1 MIRLFG
7 KIRYDFQARTK
18 LGRYVKYAIGEIFLV
33 VIGILIALSIDN
45 WNDQKKNAETEQL
58 YYCRILE
65 DFELDK
71 AFIGELLEKGNERI
85 STSKQILLDL
95 DSGKKDKHD
104 LLNQFLW
111 AIRNDTY
118 IPRNVTFKDLISTG
132 NLKLLNDI
140 PLKNSLI
147 QYYAVLE
154 SRQGQLKQNRNE
166 LIGRY
171 FDLIN
176 MSIEF
181 GAIQEFDYVN
191 KILEPEIIRTFP
203 SVDWTKDKNS
213 EFYRRF
219 QMVLLFNIAM
229 ADREK
234 QHLLAIN
241 QLMESPYRLLMKKCS
256 T

>member
-7 KIRYDFQARTK
+7 KIRYDFMAKNK
-18 LGRYVKYAIGEIFLV
+18 LGKYIKYAIGEIFLV

-45 WNDQKKNAETEQL
+45 WNDQRKNAETEHL

-71 AFIGELLEKGNERI
+71 EFIVELLEEGNKRI
-85 STSKQILLDL
+85 AVSKEILLDL
-95 DSGKKDKHD
+95 DSGKQDKHYLINKT
-104 LLNQFLW
+104 LL

-140 PLKNSLI
+140 TLKNSLI

-154 SRQGQLKQNRNE
+154 NRQGQLKQNRNE

-171 FDLIN
+171 FELIN
-176 MSIEF
+176 TSIEF

-191 KILEPEIIRTFP
+191 QILEPEIIQTFP
-203 SVDWTKDKNS
+203 YVDWTKNKNS
-213 EFYRRF
+213 EFYRKF

-234 QHLLAIN
+234 QHLVAIN
-241 QLMESPYRLLMKKCS
+241 NLMESPYRLLVKKCA